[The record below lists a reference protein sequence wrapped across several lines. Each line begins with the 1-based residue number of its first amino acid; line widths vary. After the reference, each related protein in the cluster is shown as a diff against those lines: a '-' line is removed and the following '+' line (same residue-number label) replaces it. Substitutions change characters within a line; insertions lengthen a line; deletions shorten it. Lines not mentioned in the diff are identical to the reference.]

1 MNSNLV
7 QACVALGMLI
17 AAPLAGQTEARAVAV
32 ESDHVLSVAFSPDG
46 RWVAGGGFDR
56 TVRLWTSRNWSLER
70 TLTGSSRTTRFV
82 VFSPDSRIVA
92 AACDDGFV
100 RLWDAESGQLVRSI
114 ETGVHLLSALAYSA
128 NGKWLA
134 GSAVKS
140 ESGRLVG
147 ATVLLWRAETGELV
161 REHAIEGGLLSHISF
176 SPDSACLATGGRAA
190 SVWDVADG
198 KLLHTLTAATGSSS
212 HVLFS
217 PDGKRLIAGGGYR
230 SGDRIV
236 GRVTV
241 WDLDSGK
248 IVHSFRF
255 PDVEHHTSVAG
266 SLAISRDGKIIASG
280 GSGRT
285 EVYDQGRAM
294 RVRSELHLWDA
305 ETGSWLRS
313 YEGDLGDIGSISFSP
328 DGKWAAVSDSD
339 SVQLVDVPTG
349 QLQERLLKY
358 TRKPIN

>member
-1 MNSNLV
+1 
-7 QACVALGMLI
+7 MLM
-17 AAPLAGQTEARAVAV
+17 AAPLAGQTETREVAV

-46 RWVAGGGFDR
+46 RWVAGGGFDH

-70 TLTGSSRTTRFV
+70 SLIGSPRTTRVV
-82 VFSPDSRIVA
+82 VFAPDSRIVA

-100 RLWDAESGQLVRSI
+100 RLWDAESGQVVRSI
-114 ETGVHLLSALAYSA
+114 ETSVRYLSALAYSA

-134 GSAVKS
+134 GSATKS

-161 REHAIEGGLLSHISF
+161 RELAVEGGFLSHVSF
-176 SPDSACLATGGRAA
+176 SPDSARLATGGRAA

-198 KLLHTLTAATGSSS
+198 KLLHTLTAAAGSSS

-230 SGDRIV
+230 SGNRIV
-236 GRVTV
+236 GQVTV

-255 PDVEHHTSVAG
+255 PDVEHHTSVR
-266 SLAISRDGKIIASG
+266 SLATSRDGKIIASG

-285 EVYDQGRAM
+285 EVYDQGRAK

-305 ETGSWLRS
+305 ETGSLLRS